1 MSDSLRDRVIRL
13 AHANPALRKPL
24 LDVLASSVR
33 EAAVV
38 DPELD
43 RLIEAFR
50 RQIQSTLDAHYA
62 KSFPTLE
69 VPQIKLEWGQKYVR
83 IVRERGPNDR
93 SAFGFIDT
101 TNGDLLKAESW
112 KKPARIPRGNLY
124 DASTWKGSHDPY
136 GMAYLR

>member
-13 AHANPALRKPL
+13 AHANPALRKELLPL
-24 LDVLASSVR
+24 LTATDR

-38 DPELD
+38 DPELA

-50 RQIQSTLDAHYA
+50 LQLQDTVSDHYT
-62 KSFPTLE
+62 KKFPTLE

-83 IVRERGPNDR
+83 IVRERSPNDR

-101 TNGDLLKAESW
+101 SNGDLLKAESW
-112 KKPARIPRGNLY
+112 KKPARHARGNLY